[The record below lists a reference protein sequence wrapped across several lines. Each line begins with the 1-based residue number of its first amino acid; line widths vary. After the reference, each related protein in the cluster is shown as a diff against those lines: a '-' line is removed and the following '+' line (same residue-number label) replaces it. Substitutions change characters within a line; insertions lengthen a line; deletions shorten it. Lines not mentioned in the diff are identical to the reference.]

1 MADKIWT
8 ATDVTMGKLII
19 TRNGS
24 VLTFERRYQF
34 LDSNGEILDQI
45 SGGRI
50 VEDIEFASLPA
61 NIQTALQSIDVWT
74 KDKALIAE
82 GMN

>member
-8 ATDVTMGKLII
+8 ATDVKMEKLVI

-34 LDSNGEILDQI
+34 LDSGGEILDQI

-50 VEDIEFASLPA
+50 VEDIEFSALPP
-61 NIQTALQSIDVWT
+61 NIQTALQSIDAWT
-74 KDKALIAE
+74 KNKALVAE
-82 GMN
+82 GMD